1 MAEIPKTIGRY
12 DIIEMVGRGG
22 MGVLYRAHDP
32 MLERDV
38 ALKMMLVDFTMDQSA
53 RERFQRE
60 AKAVAR
66 LQHRN
71 VVTIHEL
78 GEHEGAPYIVM
89 EFLSGSDLEN
99 LLVGEKPMALADKL
113 DVAIQLCEGLGYA
126 HEQGIVHRDIKPSN
140 VRVLEDGTVKI
151 LDFGIAK
158 FAVSTVTQSG
168 TIMGTASY
176 MSPEQIMGQPVDGRA
191 DLFSAGVLLFELL
204 AGKKPFQGEQATAVV
219 YQIMHVEPPTVR
231 SVVPAL
237 PEALDEIVS
246 RALQKNADDRYSR
259 ASEMASDLQMVKM
272 MLDLPLNSAEG
283 VGVAGAAAAA
293 PGMGSAKLYATTLGM
308 KKPATA
314 VLQTPMRASAEAAAA
329 DAAPR
334 AAHGANRSSLIWVGA
349 AVGVVA
355 IGLGAMYFR
364 KGGEPAAPPANAGVN
379 APANPVTSAPPPV
392 TPAAPPAKGASDVAP
407 PAAKNG
413 ARPGAAAATGD
424 LLAVSS
430 SPTGARITLN
440 GVDTGKVTPQ
450 ALSLNSKQPNTI
462 QLSKQGY
469 QPVTATITAAD
480 VQAGSREFT
489 LARQS
494 GPVQL
499 TVTGAFPFDVLQG
512 EKVLGTSQTHHEV
525 TVEPSG
531 GPVTARAKDYLLQY
545 TVQVD
550 YQRPQV
556 DVTLPGPGKLTILS
570 KDENCT
576 VSADGV
582 DLGPV
587 PIPAKAVASGSHTV
601 TLKCQDGRTE
611 TKKVTVA
618 PGDNK
623 AQVTFEKPKGQ

>member
-1 MAEIPKTIGRY
+1 
-12 DIIEMVGRGG
+12 
-22 MGVLYRAHDP
+22 
-32 MLERDV
+32 
-38 ALKMMLVDFTMDQSA
+38 
-53 RERFQRE
+53 
-60 AKAVAR
+60 
-66 LQHRN
+66 
-71 VVTIHEL
+71 
-78 GEHEGAPYIVM
+78 
-89 EFLSGSDLEN
+89 
-99 LLVGEKPMALADKL
+99 
-113 DVAIQLCEGLGYA
+113 
-126 HEQGIVHRDIKPSN
+126 
-140 VRVLEDGTVKI
+140 
-151 LDFGIAK
+151 
-158 FAVSTVTQSG
+158 
-168 TIMGTASY
+168 
-176 MSPEQIMGQPVDGRA
+176 
-191 DLFSAGVLLFELL
+191 
-204 AGKKPFQGEQATAVV
+204 
-219 YQIMHVEPPTVR
+219 
-231 SVVPAL
+231 
-237 PEALDEIVS
+237 
-246 RALQKNADDRYSR
+246 
-259 ASEMASDLQMVKM
+259 
-272 MLDLPLNSAEG
+272 
-283 VGVAGAAAAA
+283 
-293 PGMGSAKLYATTLGM
+293 LYATTIGM

-314 VLQTPMRASAEAAAA
+314 VLQTPMRASAEAVAA

-334 AAHGANRSSLIWVGA
+334 AAHGANRSGLIWVGT

-355 IGLGAMYFR
+355 LGLGVMYFV
-364 KGGEPAAPPANAGVN
+364 KGGGPAAPPANAGVN
-379 APANPVTSAPPPV
+379 APANPVTSAPPPAQTAPAPK

-407 PAAKNG
+407 PAARNS
-413 ARPGAAAATGD
+413 ARPAGGGAAGD

-430 SPTGARITLN
+430 SPSGARITLN

-489 LARQS
+489 LSRQS

-525 TVEPSG
+525 TVEPTG
-531 GPVTARAKDYLLQY
+531 GPVTARAKEYLLQF
-545 TVQVD
+545 TVPVD
-550 YQRPQV
+550 YQRPQA

-587 PIPAKAVASGSHTV
+587 PIAAKAVASGSHSV